1 MTIVAGVDFGTL
13 SVRVTLVDSQKG
25 PIGTASASYPLHR
38 RREDP
43 NFATQSH
50 ADQMARWP
58 QPPATRS
65 AHRRRRRSAVAA
77 IALDTTGSSV
87 IPVGEGL
94 EPLDEY
100 YLWCDHRAFAEA
112 EEITAQGACASG
124 FEGIEWCGGV
134 YSHEWGFAKLL
145 HWLRHNPEARSQIC
159 HRART
164 LRHGGRHALRHHRPR
179 ASSSA
184 ASAPW
189 ATSGCGI
196 PSGAACRRRSF
207 WSPSTRSSP
216 ACAPSWAA
224 NT

>member
-1 MTIVAGVDFGTL
+1 MAIVAGVDFGTL
-13 SVRVTLVDSQKG
+13 SVRVTLVDSKKG

-43 NFATQSH
+43 NYRH
-50 ADQMARWP
+50 AVPRRPDGRSVCGHAGSAAR
-58 QPPATRS
+58 PPAS
-65 AHRRRRRSAVAA
+65 MAHEVAA

-112 EEITAQGACASG
+112 EEITRKAHELG

-145 HWLRHNPEARSQIC
+145 HWLRHNPEK
-159 HRART
+159 RAR
-164 LRHGGRHALRHHRPR
+164 L
-179 ASSSA
+179 
-184 ASAPW
+184 
-189 ATSGCGI
+189 
-196 PSGAACRRRSF
+196 
-207 WSPSTRSSP
+207 
-216 ACAPSWAA
+216 
-224 NT
+224 